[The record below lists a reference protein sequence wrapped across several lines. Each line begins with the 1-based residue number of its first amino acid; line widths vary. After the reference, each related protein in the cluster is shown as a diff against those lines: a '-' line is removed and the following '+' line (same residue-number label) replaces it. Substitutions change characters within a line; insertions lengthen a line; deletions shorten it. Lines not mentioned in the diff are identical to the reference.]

1 MAWRLVVMVVL
12 VLTALLVLAAR
23 DFLGDYR
30 HYRVARLAVEQSHA
44 IGHLVALGRDMI
56 FERGQTRSML
66 LATESPTPQDVD
78 SIRRLRT
85 GMEENLRG
93 AIVFM
98 TPADGAGLLDKW
110 NALQGLRQQVDRQW
124 DLPLAQRDPAL
135 AGQWYAQ
142 ASAFMAQV
150 KTTAHRNAF
159 SNADLPPAFRLAN
172 RVVFAS
178 LALRENLGEEASA
191 IGALAVLGGT
201 LSDKQE
207 RDLIALRGRVE
218 LQIELITADLTVIG
232 DRDMADGF
240 QHLVTLLRGA
250 VWPFQDQLLAAAK
263 TGKSQKVGVAAYGE
277 RVRPVIH
284 GITDLTAKTQAHAEA
299 VSLDLS
305 EAAYRDMVVS
315 VLVCVA
321 ILAFAGGTL
330 LTLHRRLILP
340 LRVASQEM
348 RDLIA
353 DHGRWGLMSLPEGDE
368 IDEMHAVLT
377 SFRGVLAD
385 RMALWQA
392 LPDLIVYKDAE
403 GRWQTVNS
411 QACVTLQVTP
421 EGVAGKTDAQVAESY
436 PYLQPWLSAAQSG
449 DALMWRNEMPLTRE
463 EVLTTVEGDAVFLQ
477 VVRIPLFH
485 PDGSRRGVVVVG
497 RDVTDRRRAE
507 AATARLSRQHQLI
520 LECAGEGITG
530 VDAQGRTIFFNHAA
544 SRMTGWTNDEIVG
557 KPQHAV
563 LHHSRLDGSPY
574 PNQDCPVAKTLA
586 DGVAR
591 HAVQET
597 FWTKDGQP
605 LAVEFS
611 VTPLVEQER
620 VLGAVVVFHDIGT
633 RLAAEQEIQVLLEE
647 LQRSNRELERFA
659 YVASHDLRQPL
670 RMITGYMS
678 LLQKRLGE
686 SLTDENASFFSFAS
700 DGAKRMDRMIRDLL
714 DYSRIGRGHD
724 KESVDLNQVAAQAV
738 ENLKPVIAENAA
750 VVSVATGL
758 PVVIAVRSEMER
770 LIQNLVGNALKFHA
784 PDRPPRVELGCRDD
798 GKNWV
803 LWVRDNGIGIDP
815 KDHDRLFAIFQRLV
829 PQDRYDG
836 TGIGLA
842 SVRKIAENHGGRV
855 WVESEL
861 GQGATFLVALP
872 KL

>member
-1 MAWRLVVMVVL
+1 MTWRLVVMVV
-12 VLTALLVLAAR
+12 VLLTVLLVLAAR
-23 DFLGDYR
+23 DFLDDYR
-30 HYRVARLAVEQSHA
+30 DYRVARLAVEQSQA

-66 LATESPTPQDVD
+66 LTTEPPTPQDVD

-85 GMEENLRG
+85 SMEENLRG

-98 TPADGAGLLDKW
+98 TPGDGAGLLEKW
-110 NALQGLRQQVDRQW
+110 NALQDLRRHVDRQW
-124 DLPLAQRDPAL
+124 SLPGPQRDPAL
-135 AGQWYAQ
+135 AGQWYGQ
-142 ASAFMAQV
+142 ASEFMMQV
-150 KTTAHRNAF
+150 KATAHRNAF

-172 RVVFAS
+172 RVVLAS
-178 LALRENLGEEASA
+178 LSLRETLGEEAST
-191 IGALAVLGGT
+191 IGAVAVLGT
-201 LSDKQE
+201 PLPDKQE
-207 RDLIALRGRVE
+207 RELTALRGRVE
-218 LQIELITADLTVIG
+218 LQIEMIAADLAVIG

-240 QHLVTLLRGA
+240 QHLVTLLRGG

-263 TGKSQKVGVAAYGE
+263 TGTAQKITVAAYGE

-284 GITDLTAKTQAHAEA
+284 GVTDMTARTQGHAAA
-299 VSLDLS
+299 VSLELS
-305 EAAYRDMVVS
+305 ENAYHSMVVS

-321 ILAFAGGTL
+321 ILTFAGGTL

-421 EGVAGKTDAQVAESY
+421 EGVAGKTDVQVAESY
-436 PYLQPWLSAAQSG
+436 PYLQSWLLAAQSG
-449 DALMWRNEMPLTRE
+449 DALMWRNKMPLTRE
-463 EVLTTVEGDAVFLQ
+463 EVLTTGEGDPVFLQ

-530 VDAQGRTIFFNHAA
+530 VDAEGRTIFFNHAA

-557 KPQHAV
+557 KSQHAV
-563 LHHSRLDGSPY
+563 LHHSRLDGSSY
-574 PNQDCPVAKTLA
+574 PHQDCPVAKTLA

-597 FWTKDGQP
+597 FWTKDGKP

-620 VLGAVVVFHDIGT
+620 VLGAVVVFHDISA
-633 RLAAEQEIQVLLEE
+633 RLAVEQEIKDLLEE

-686 SLTDENASFFSFAS
+686 SLDEENASFFSFAS

-738 ENLKPVIAENAA
+738 ENLKPAIAENAA
-750 VVSVATGL
+750 VVSVEPGL
-758 PVVIAVRSEMER
+758 PVVIAVRSEIER

>member
-1 MAWRLVVMVVL
+1 MAWRLVVMVV
-12 VLTALLVLAAR
+12 VLLTVLLVLAAK
-23 DFLGDYR
+23 DFLDDYR
-30 HYRVARLAVEQSHA
+30 HYRVARLAVGQSHA

-56 FERGQTRSML
+56 FERGQTRSL
-66 LATESPTPQDVD
+66 LLTTEPAAAGDVA
-78 SIRRLRT
+78 SIGRLRT
-85 GMEENLRG
+85 SMEENLQE
-93 AIVFM
+93 AMVFM
-98 TPADGAGLLDKW
+98 TPQDSASLLDKW
-110 NALQGLRQQVDRQW
+110 NALQELRRQVDQQW
-124 DLPLAQRDPAL
+124 ALPLTQRDPAL

-142 ASAFMAQV
+142 ASEFMAQV
-150 KTTAHRNAF
+150 KRAAHRNAF
-159 SNADLPPAFRLAN
+159 SNADLPSVYRLAN

-191 IGALAVLGGT
+191 IGALVVLGGA
-201 LSDKQE
+201 LPDKQE

-218 LQIELITADLTVIG
+218 FQIELIAADLAVIG

-263 TGKSQKVGVAAYGE
+263 TGKPQKVGVAAYGE

-284 GITDLTAKTQAHAEA
+284 GVTDLTAKTQAHAAA

-305 EAAYRDMVVS
+305 EAAYREMVVS

-421 EGVAGKTDAQVAESY
+421 EGVAGKTDVQVAESY
-436 PYLQPWLSAAQSG
+436 PYLQSWLLAAQSG
-449 DALMWRNEMPLTRE
+449 DALMWRNKMPLTRE
-463 EVLTTVEGDAVFLQ
+463 EVLTTGEGDPVFLH

-563 LHHSRLDGSPY
+563 LHHSHVDGSPY
-574 PNQDCPVAKTLA
+574 PHQDCPVAKTLA

-597 FWTKDGQP
+597 FWTKDGKP

-633 RLAAEQEIQVLLEE
+633 RLAAEQEIQELLEE
-647 LQRSNRELERFA
+647 LQRSNSELERFA

-750 VVSVATGL
+750 VISVATGL
-758 PVVIAVRSEMER
+758 PVVIAVRSEIER